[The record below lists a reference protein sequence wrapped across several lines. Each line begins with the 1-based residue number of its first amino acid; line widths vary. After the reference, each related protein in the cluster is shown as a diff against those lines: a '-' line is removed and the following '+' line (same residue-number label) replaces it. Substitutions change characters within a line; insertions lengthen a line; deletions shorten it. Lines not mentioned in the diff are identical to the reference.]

1 MSKKEKSCILALFL
15 TIGICLVSGY
25 FLLQYIFTEERRD
38 FIGGESYR
46 IKTDTIL
53 EDLSQGK
60 TDVFTPQEDQ
70 SNEKT
75 REYVEWT
82 LADYDLIAQALHELV
97 WEEPLDEWKMSLIS
111 FDWDCEHIDKGP
123 YLAHFRYFKVEKLRE
138 RKSRFVS
145 NLYVTPLDDDIYAT
159 MHEDYPR
166 LCCWNV
172 IDPAKMGVSAEE
184 ALDIAERNGGAESR
198 TAVGNSCHISVILNP
213 ANPAYGGWNIRYSYL
228 GTIDQYY
235 IDPKTGE
242 VVAKLEKE

>member
-1 MSKKEKSCILALFL
+1 LLSAYYLFYFFFAEEGREY
-15 TIGICLVSGY
+15 IGA
-25 FLLQYIFTEERRD
+25 
-38 FIGGESYR
+38 ESYR
-46 IKTDTIL
+46 INPDTIL

-70 SNEKT
+70 SDEKT

-97 WEEPLDEWKMSLIS
+97 WEDPLDEWKMSLMS

-123 YLAHFRYFKVEKLRE
+123 QVADYRYFKVEKLRE

-145 NLYVTPLDDDIYAT
+145 ELFVNPRKDNVYAT
-159 MHEDYPR
+159 MKEHYPR
-166 LCCWNV
+166 LCCWDV
-172 IDPAKMGVSAEE
+172 INPKKLGVSAVE
-184 ALDIAERNGGAESR
+184 ALAIAEKNGGAESR
-198 TAVGNSCHISVILNP
+198 AAVGNSCHIYVTLNP